1 MKAFSSLVSC
11 ALVLATLGAGAAHAS
26 TPDHTI
32 VGTVTFALGDAVAI
46 GVDGVSQPL
55 RKGSTLRQTDAIQ
68 TGANGQV
75 HVRMI
80 DQALVSVRPNSDL
93 VISDYRYDAVEPSKS
108 VIKFVLREGTIR
120 SITGK
125 GGAAAKDQYRL
136 NTPLAAIGIRGTDFT
151 VQATPVST
159 RVGVQSGAIAL
170 SPFSDA
176 CRADGMGACASD
188 SATVLTAAMR
198 DLQLEIQRGAVHPNY
213 VPSNKSLDA
222 LDNEP
227 TARKGDGVTLGSE
240 SVSESKSADRAETV
254 LTRVAS
260 VPVVVVTPPKP
271 DPVIET
277 PVVVVPD
284 VPKVIPAHTPAIA
297 WGRYSEVVNA
307 EFKPAEY
314 GSFDAIYAALGKDAS
329 SMGSLAGFA
338 LIRSSTDTELPSSG
352 KVGFTLAA
360 SEAYLAKGSQ
370 FVERANISKESLNV
384 DFGARTFNTSMQVTA
399 PTANISAQVSAS
411 GIVTDNGP
419 TSVGGMLQATSASP
433 DTNLIGT
440 LGAKGTQA
448 GILFQR
454 GVGDGQSLLGATRWV
469 R

>member
-11 ALVLATLGAGAAHAS
+11 ALVLATLGAGAAQAS
-26 TPDHTI
+26 TPDATI
-32 VGTVTFALGDAVAI
+32 VGTVTFALGDAVVI
-46 GVDGVSQPL
+46 GADGNSVPL
-55 RKGSTLRQTDAIQ
+55 RKGSVLRQTDAIQ

-75 HVRMI
+75 HVRMV

-93 VISDYRYDAVEPSKS
+93 VINDYRYDAADPSKS

-176 CRADGMGACASD
+176 CRADGMGACAGD

-198 DLQLEIQRGAVHPNY
+198 DLQLEIQRGAIRPNY

-240 SVSESKSADRAETV
+240 SVSESKSADRVETV
-254 LTRVAS
+254 LTRVVS
-260 VPVVVVTPPKP
+260 VPITVITPSKP

-277 PVVVVPD
+277 PVVVPD
-284 VPKVIPAHTPAIA
+284 VPKVIPAHTPAVA

-314 GSFDAIYAALGKDAS
+314 SSFDAIYAALGKDAS

-384 DFGARTFNTSMQVTA
+384 DFGARTFDTSMQVTA

-433 DTNLIGT
+433 DTNLVGT

-454 GVGDGQSLLGATRWV
+454 GVSDGQSLLGATRWV